1 MNGRT
6 LSLPVRRLC
15 AAGLFAI
22 LCLPVPAA
30 RADAVGDFYKGK
42 QLTFYVG
49 YEAGS
54 SYDIY
59 ARMIA
64 PYIAANLPG
73 KPGFL
78 VRNMPGASTV
88 AVTNYMY
95 NVAPRD
101 GTALAFVHERITVEP
116 LLNPGNDLYKYDA
129 LKLNWIGSITSQTG
143 ICFMWHQAAAK
154 RYEDLLTRETI
165 VGAAGRTGDDSVG
178 ARVMNA
184 VLGTRLKVV
193 EGYESSNIYL
203 AIERREIDGRC
214 GFGWPGLKAT
224 KPDWI
229 RDKKINVLLQLAMR
243 KHPELSEVPLIV
255 DLVKKDDD
263 LRALKLLYGTQVLG
277 RPIFTAQSVPAERV
291 AALRAAFDAGVKEPE
306 FLAVAKQRNL
316 DIDPVSGRDMHA
328 LLEEVYAAPKSVV
341 ERVIGFRTG
350 AR

>member
-1 MNGRT
+1 MDCRT

-22 LCLPVPAA
+22 LCLPVPVAC
-30 RADAVGDFYKGK
+30 ADTVGDFYKGK

-154 RYEDLLTRETI
+154 RYEDLLARETI

-184 VLGTRLKVV
+184 VLGTKLKVV
-193 EGYESSNIYL
+193 EGYEFEQHLPRHRASRDRRSLWLRL
-203 AIERREIDGRC
+203 AWSQGDQ
-214 GFGWPGLKAT
+214 T
-224 KPDWI
+224 
-229 RDKKINVLLQLAMR
+229 
-243 KHPELSEVPLIV
+243 
-255 DLVKKDDD
+255 
-263 LRALKLLYGTQVLG
+263 
-277 RPIFTAQSVPAERV
+277 
-291 AALRAAFDAGVKEPE
+291 
-306 FLAVAKQRNL
+306 
-316 DIDPVSGRDMHA
+316 
-328 LLEEVYAAPKSVV
+328 
-341 ERVIGFRTG
+341 
-350 AR
+350 